1 MVEKKVYK
9 AKRGAPF
16 AQKKAQIYGE
26 CIEEINDKKGG
37 AVRTRDVIEAA
48 QDKHSAIHDYFEWDN
63 EIAGAKYRTH
73 QARQLLNHLTVIV
86 KTDGEEREQKAY
98 LNVSVITEEGRV
110 EQIYVT
116 INRAL
121 TDDEFRAQIL
131 AQAIKEIEYW
141 QQKYEEYSEL
151 GAIFQA
157 IEAAKEEMKIEE
169 SVMNRERDEWKVR
182 VGTFK
187 DAHQG

>member
-1 MVEKKVYK
+1 MMEKKVYK
-9 AKRGAPF
+9 ARRGAPF

-26 CIEEINDKKGG
+26 CIEEIKDKKGG
-37 AVRTRDVIEAA
+37 AVRTRVVIEAA
-48 QDKHSAIHDYFEWDN
+48 QDKHSLLHGYFEWDN
-63 EIAGAKYRTH
+63 EIAGAKYRIH

-98 LNVSVITEEGRV
+98 LNVSVITEEGSV

-116 INRAL
+116 IDRAL

-131 AQAIKEIEYW
+131 AQAIKEIKYW
-141 QQKYEEYSEL
+141 QQKYKEYNEL
-151 GAIFQA
+151 STIFQA
-157 IEAAKEEMKIEE
+157 IEAVKIEE
-169 SVMNRERDEWKVR
+169 SVMNRGRDEWKVR

>member
-1 MVEKKVYK
+1 MMEKKVYK
-9 AKRGAPF
+9 ARRGAPF

-48 QDKHSAIHDYFEWDN
+48 QDKHSLLHSYFEWDN
-63 EIAGAKYRTH
+63 EIAGAKYRIH

-98 LNVSVITEEGRV
+98 LNVSVITEEGSV

-116 INRAL
+116 IDRAL

-131 AQAIKEIEYW
+131 AQAIREIEYW

-151 GAIFQA
+151 STIFQA
-157 IEAAKEEMKIEE
+157 IEAAKEEIKIEE
-169 SVMNRERDEWKVR
+169 SVMNQQREEWKVR

>member
-1 MVEKKVYK
+1 MMEKKVYK

-26 CIEEINDKKGG
+26 CIEEIKDKKGG
-37 AVRTRDVIEAA
+37 AVRTKDVIEVA
-48 QDKHSAIHDYFEWDN
+48 QDKHSPLHDYFEWDN
-63 EIAGAKYRTH
+63 KIAGAKYRTH

-86 KTDGEEREQKAY
+86 KTDGEEQEQKAY
-98 LNVSVITEEGRV
+98 LNVSVVTEEGGV

-116 INRAL
+116 IDRAL
-121 TDDEFRAQIL
+121 TDNEFRAQVL
-131 AQAIKEIEYW
+131 AQAIREIEYW
-141 QQKYEEYSEL
+141 QQKYKEYSEL
-151 GAIFQA
+151 STIFQA
-157 IEAAKEEMKIEE
+157 IERAKEEIKIEE
-169 SVMNRERDEWKVR
+169 GIKNREREEWRVR